1 MGEPNVVRTSLLI
14 AGFLLSVTAC
24 KSEEKTFSGDT
35 DTGTIGAAVE
45 PTSSP
50 KDSLEGADDGGFLP
64 DEPVEGT
71 GGQLKLDPIPPQ
83 KVNTGE
89 TRRAYSETLRT
100 KIGFTGGEGTVTFK
114 VDSNLPN
121 TATTSG
127 VFQYRPG
134 LTDNGGKYQNQ
145 VGKYTVKVTATDSA
159 GQSDSTS
166 FEVEVKPIRWNSV
179 SRADASSET
188 DMVTD
193 FHVFESLHPDRH
205 YEQGPTI
212 DGKKLNVKNCSA
224 LDDSSSI
231 TLIEDPLIAYQ
242 NTKENAG
249 EFDSHL
255 TLTFKYSRADQKARM
270 DHMAFVT
277 WLNFTPTPNTSI
289 SSDVPAQPIVV
300 YFAYARC
307 LDGLNPSECKK
318 RTAQDGINHYF
329 YCSDYM
335 PAGMTKKD
343 IYCGIAKLNGINGA
357 GC

>member
-1 MGEPNVVRTSLLI
+1 MVRTSVLVT
-14 AGFLLSVTAC
+14 GFLLVVAAC
-24 KSEEKTFSGDT
+24 KSEEKSFSGDT
-35 DTGTIGAAVE
+35 DTGTKGSAVE
-45 PTSSP
+45 PTSSSR
-50 KDSLEGADDGGFLP
+50 DSLEGADDGGFLP
-64 DEPVEGT
+64 DTPVVGT
-71 GGQLKLDPIPPQ
+71 GGVLGLDPIPPQ
-83 KVNTGE
+83 KVNAGE

-100 KIGFTGGEGTVTFK
+100 KFPVTGGEGNITFK
-114 VDSNLPN
+114 VESKLSQTGT
-121 TATTSG
+121 TAGT
-127 VFQYRPG
+127 FQYRPG
-134 LTDNGGKYQNQ
+134 FTDTGGKYQNE
-145 VGKYTVKVTATDSA
+145 VGKHTVKVTASDES
-159 GQSDSTS
+159 GQTASTT

-179 SRADASSET
+179 SRADASSDT

-193 FHVFESLHPDRH
+193 FHVFESLHPTRH

-212 DGKKLNVKNCSA
+212 DGQKLNVKNCTA

-231 TLIEDPLIAYQ
+231 TLIEDPLVAYQ
-242 NTKENAG
+242 TSKENAG

-277 WLNFTPTPNTSI
+277 WLNFTPTPDTSI
-289 SSDVPAQPIVV
+289 SSDVPAKPIVV

-307 LDGLNPSECKK
+307 LDGLSPADCKK
-318 RTAQDGINHYF
+318 TTAQDGINHYF

-343 IYCGIAKLNGINGA
+343 IYCGIARLNGIAGA